1 MKHQLTFGDYIN
13 RWLFSTNAKDI
24 AVLYFIFSLFCGIL
38 GSFMSLVLRLE
49 LAAPG
54 NQILMGNH
62 QLFNVVVTA
71 HAVLMVFFLIM
82 PVTMGFFGKRTK
94 VPART
99 TCGAEKRTI
108 MTESNNY
115 YKNKDKWGPYLAGL
129 IEGDGTIIVHDGNT
143 KVKYSPIIE
152 IVFHK
157 KDLGLARYLH
167 NLWKIGKINE
177 LSEENKYV
185 LWRISKIEDVYKLI
199 NLVNGY
205 FRTPKYEALIRAIN
219 WINDYI
225 TNNKNKIY
233 NETNKLELLNKE
245 KIELI
250 LSNINYLPILD
261 LDLSDIKS
269 NGWLSGFTDA
279 DGNFSIGLSIKSKK
293 HKPRVNLSYR
303 LEIRQNYSKVN
314 KININNN
321 YYEIMIRIAS
331 LFNSKLYSRERKLKL
346 KNQVEYKIYRS
357 YIVSINSKINLL
369 KVKDYFNKY
378 PLLSSKYLDYKD
390 WESVLTLIDVKSSFT
405 DVFILD
411 RSKKII
417 TNFNSTRVNI
427 TWDHLNNNYY
437 ESLNY

>member
-62 QLFNVVVTA
+62 QLFNVIVTA

-82 PVTMGFFGKRTK
+82 PVTMGFFGKRIK
-94 VPART
+94 
-99 TCGAEKRTI
+99 EKRTI

-129 IEGDGTIIVHDGNT
+129 IEGDGTIIVHNGHT

-157 KDLGLARYLH
+157 KDLGLAIYLQ

-177 LSEENKYV
+177 LCSEKKYV

-205 FRTPKYEALIRAIN
+205 FRTPKYEALVRAIN
-219 WINDYI
+219 WINEYI
-225 TNNKNKIY
+225 TNNKNKTW
-233 NETNKLELLNKE
+233 NEVNILELLNKE
-245 KIELI
+245 KIKLI
-250 LSNINYLPILD
+250 LSNINYLPVLD
-261 LDLSDIKS
+261 LDLSDIQS
-269 NGWLSGFTDA
+269 NGWLAGFTDA
-279 DGNFSIGLSIKSKK
+279 DGNFSILLSKNSKK
-293 HKPRVNLSYR
+293 HKARVNLGYR

-314 KININNN
+314 NININNN
-321 YYEIMIRIAS
+321 YYEIMIKICS
-331 LFNSKLYSRERKLKL
+331 LFNSKLYSRERELKL
-346 KNQVEYKIYRS
+346 KGQEKWKIYRS
-357 YIVSINSKINLL
+357 YIVSINHKLNLL
-369 KVKDYFNKY
+369 KVRDYFNKY

-390 WESVLTLIDVKSSFT
+390 WESVLTLIEVKNSFT
-405 DVFILD
+405 DISILD
-411 RSKKII
+411 KSKKII
-417 TNFNSTRVNI
+417 TNFNSTRVNP

-437 ESLNY
+437 ES

>member
-1 MKHQLTFGDYIN
+1 
-13 RWLFSTNAKDI
+13 
-24 AVLYFIFSLFCGIL
+24 
-38 GSFMSLVLRLE
+38 
-49 LAAPG
+49 
-54 NQILMGNH
+54 
-62 QLFNVVVTA
+62 
-71 HAVLMVFFLIM
+71 
-82 PVTMGFFGKRTK
+82 
-94 VPART
+94 
-99 TCGAEKRTI
+99 

>member
-38 GSFMSLVLRLE
+38 GSFMSLVVRLE
-49 LAAPG
+49 LSAPG

-71 HAVLMVFFLIM
+71 HAILMVFFLIM

-94 VPART
+94 
-99 TCGAEKRTI
+99 EKRTI

-177 LSEENKYV
+177 LSEENKHV

-279 DGNFSIGLSIKSKK
+279 DGNFSIGLLIKSKK